1 MLCTNF
7 QNFLDKPLQK
17 KSKTSDTLL
26 CEEVRNINET
36 EEKKDNWPENEKQE
50 EHGLT
55 ENLHLNHRVEIS
67 GDCQDLK
74 VTT

>member
-1 MLCTNF
+1 MHLLPKFFGQTA
-7 QNFLDKPLQK
+7 PK
-17 KSKTSDTLL
+17 KIK
-26 CEEVRNINET
+26 NEWHT
-36 EEKKDNWPENEKQE
+36 AMWRGKKHQWNRRKKDNSPENEKQE